1 MEKSPVTYFYTANSQ
16 FAYLGHQEFI
26 RLIRA
31 TGRLV
36 THKPFRLMEC
46 LERIGYHP
54 LEERTNASLEY
65 QFGRSSD
72 RWAEYRSVLMPA
84 KTPSSHDDGAELSDL
99 VLISAVKEG
108 IDVDYL
114 SSVFMHN
121 HWINNISLNDEKSVR
136 EILQAQGLN
145 ADNLLR
151 LAKTKEVLTVYE
163 ENTKTAINLSVFG
176 SPTYVVDGDMF
187 YGQDNLVLVARAL
200 EEPFKSINCR
210 LC

>member
-1 MEKSPVTYFYTANSQ
+1 MEKSPVTYFYTASSR

-72 RWAEYRSVLMPA
+72 RWAEYRSVPMPA

-114 SSVFMHN
+114 SSVF
-121 HWINNISLNDEKSVR
+121 
-136 EILQAQGLN
+136 IL
-145 ADNLLR
+145 R
-151 LAKTKEVLTVYE
+151 T
-163 ENTKTAINLSVFG
+163 
-176 SPTYVVDGDMF
+176 
-187 YGQDNLVLVARAL
+187 
-200 EEPFKSINCR
+200 
-210 LC
+210 